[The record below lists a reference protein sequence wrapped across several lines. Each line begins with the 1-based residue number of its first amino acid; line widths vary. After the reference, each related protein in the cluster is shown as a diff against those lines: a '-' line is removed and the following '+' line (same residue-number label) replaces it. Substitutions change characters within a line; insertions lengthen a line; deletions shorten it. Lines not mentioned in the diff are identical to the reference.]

1 MFSKQEVSKLRQE
14 FWTTFGL
21 YLSPLLSSEGEK
33 INWLNYKTGIRHI
46 TFRMHADNRKAYIA
60 IELSHT
66 DPIIREIYFQQ
77 FTDLKNVMTSILKEE
92 WTWQLNT
99 TDDSGRTLS
108 RIYKELSPIN
118 IFIREE
124 WPALISFFKPRII
137 ALDEYWNDVKY
148 GFEALQ

>member
-1 MFSKQEVSKLRQE
+1 MFSKQEASKLRQE

-33 INWLNYKTGIRHI
+33 INWLNYKTGISHI
-46 TFRMHADNRKAYIA
+46 TFRMHADNRKTYIA

-66 DPIIREIYFQQ
+66 DTIIREIYFQH
-77 FTDLKNVMTSILKEE
+77 FAELKNIMTSILKEE

-108 RIYKELSPIN
+108 RIYKELFPIN
-118 IFIREE
+118 
-124 WPALISFFKPRII
+124 
-137 ALDEYWNDVKY
+137 
-148 GFEALQ
+148 